1 MSDINNPEVRNGCR
15 PLGHDKYSV
24 MSDINGV
31 FSIAPMME
39 RAD

>member
-1 MSDINNPEVRNGCR
+1 MSDIKKPEVRNGCR

-24 MSDINGV
+24 MSDINRV
-31 FSIAPMME
+31 FFIAPMME